1 MDVLSDVL
9 DVLKFSGCLYFT
21 TSFGS
26 PWGVKVPRYK
36 NVARFHLVTKGGC
49 FVRVNNDKRYVCL
62 EEGDFLI
69 IPHGVQHDLKDA
81 PDSEADDLQADD
93 SGRFDSDGNYLAG
106 DHSSGQL
113 THLVCGHFEFS
124 EGFRHPLIEQL
135 PPYIHISRQ
144 AAEKHPWFSQLLITM
159 AHEASENS
167 IGHSEVLKRMSEIL
181 FIHTI
186 RMWNEN
192 NPEAETFLTA
202 VKNPQISR
210 CLAAFHSEPNRHWTV
225 DELAGE
231 AGMSR
236 TSFNEKFADLTGYT
250 PMNYVTLWRIQ
261 KAQRLLLENEGSV
274 DWIAQ
279 EVGYESVAA
288 FSRTFKKIAGQ
299 GPGAFRRNRK
309 LH

>member
-9 DVLKFSGCLYFT
+9 DVLKFSSSLYFT

-36 NVARFHLVTKGGC
+36 NVARFHLVTQGSC
-49 FVRVNNDKRYVCL
+49 YVRVNSDQNYVYL

-69 IPHGVQHDLKDA
+69 IPHGVNHDLKDS
-81 PDSEADDLQADD
+81 PESPADDLQADD
-93 SGRFDSDGNYLAG
+93 SGRFDSEGNYLAG
-106 DHSSGQL
+106 DKASNQI
-113 THLVCGHFEFS
+113 TRLVCGHFEFS
-124 EGFRHPLIEQL
+124 DGFRHPLLEQL
-135 PPYIHISRQ
+135 PSYIHIGRTE
-144 AAEKHPWFSQLLITM
+144 AEKYPWFVQILSTM
-159 AHEASENS
+159 AHEAGENS

-186 RMWNEN
+186 RMWNESNPDAQTFLAAVN
-192 NPEAETFLTA
+192 NPY
-202 VKNPQISR
+202 ISR
-210 CLAAFHSEPNRHWTV
+210 CLASFHASPNRHWSV
-225 DELAGE
+225 DDLAKE

-236 TSFNEKFADLTGYT
+236 TSFNEKFASLTGYT

-274 DWIAQ
+274 DWIAH

-288 FSRTFKKIAGQ
+288 FSRTFKKIAGE
-299 GPGAFRRNRK
+299 GPGAFRRNKK